1 MFTRNRYLDQQVY
14 NTCLIYFKSHLI
26 SRRAILL
33 KHSEM
38 MPKKKM
44 SKVETEKKNCDDN
57 HKWQNFDMQKDGL
70 NFCSFCVYLVVLVSF
85 LCFPM

>member
-1 MFTRNRYLDQQVY
+1 
-14 NTCLIYFKSHLI
+14 
-26 SRRAILL
+26 
-33 KHSEM
+33 M